1 MTTPSTLGP
10 VHATVARSLNRA
22 RRFAALIVRAP
33 MWTITLV
40 LELLGYRLIRAPCVD
55 RVGHQALDFDSYL
68 KENRLLGRHIKPVY
82 LLGDR
87 GSSQSGT
94 PANSTLMA
102 YWNQY
107 VNVVPP
113 GSLQRVFAVIRNYGG
128 SFDDLGDYAFN
139 ITTSA
144 RAYAVQ
150 GEWRGR
156 PPLLTLT
163 AAHRERGRKALRE
176 MGLPDGA
183 WFVCLH
189 AREGGY
195 SPADEHLH
203 SYRNVDIGSFDQ
215 AVAAIVSRGGWCIRM
230 GDKSMRPFAHTA
242 GVFDYAL
249 SPMKSDWLDLFLCA
263 SCHFFL
269 GDNSGLFNVAGVF
282 GRMSVLTNT
291 VPLTCAYSPF
301 PDDIA
306 IPKQMLRDGKRLTL
320 AEGFSTDIGRL
331 RLSAEFEGRGI
342 TFLSNTREEIAA
354 LVGEAFERLDG
365 TTAYTAEDELLQ
377 NRFRALVLP
386 GQCCFPPSSR
396 VGRDYLRARAS
407 ELLNERARR

>member
-1 MTTPSTLGP
+1 M
-10 VHATVARSLNRA
+10 R
-22 RRFAALIVRAP
+22 
-33 MWTITLV
+33 TITFV
-40 LELLGYRLIRAPCVD
+40 LELFGYRLMRAPCVD

-82 LLGDR
+82 LSGDR

-94 PANSTLMA
+94 PANPALMD
-102 YWNQY
+102 YWSQY
-107 VNVVPP
+107 IKIVAP
-113 GSLQRVFAVIRNYGG
+113 GPLQSVLALIRNHGG

-144 RAYAVQ
+144 RAYATQ
-150 GEWRGR
+150 GKWGTR

-215 AVAAIVSRGGWCIRM
+215 AVAMIVSRGGWCIRM
-230 GDKSMRPFAHTA
+230 GDKSMRPFAHTT

-263 SCHFFL
+263 SCRFFL
-269 GDNSGLFNVAGVF
+269 GDNSGLFNVAGAF

-301 PDDIA
+301 PNDLA
-306 IPKQMLRDGKRLTL
+306 IPKQMLCDGKRLTF
-320 AEGFSTDIGRL
+320 AEGFSIDIGRL
-331 RLSAEFEGRGI
+331 RLSAEFENRGI
-342 TFLSNTREEIAA
+342 TFLSNTREEIAG
-354 LVGEAFERLDG
+354 LVGEAFDRLDG
-365 TTAYTAEDELLQ
+365 IATYTDEDEVLQ
-377 NRFRALVLP
+377 GSFRALVLP

-396 VGRDYLRARAS
+396 IGRDYLRARAN
-407 ELLNERARR
+407 ELRAQSGRY